1 MYEFMTKSTAKPGVT
16 AKALHHIKKMY
27 STIAKL
33 TASDLQAGHYDR
45 WVDMNIVNNIHNN
58 LSTSLNKPV
67 SVFSYLCIR
76 VHSMW
81 STYYKELAVTL
92 EKPNKGYVKLA
103 GVLAD
108 AAWLRWG
115 TRAPSC
121 TAPAPVDH
129 RTAA

>member
-45 WVDMNIVNNIHNN
+45 GVDINIILLECRPKLACCASN
-58 LSTSLNKPV
+58 LLTCLMT
-67 SVFSYLCIR
+67 R

>member
-1 MYEFMTKSTAKPGVT
+1 MY
-16 AKALHHIKKMY
+16 
-27 STIAKL
+27 
-33 TASDLQAGHYDR
+33 
-45 WVDMNIVNNIHNN
+45 
-58 LSTSLNKPV
+58 
-67 SVFSYLCIR
+67 IR